1 MQLVVD
7 SSVFVA
13 AFRAQEKHSEA
24 CLSLV
29 EKIESGEVSVV
40 IPTTVL
46 LEVVAAIARRTADVN
61 LARRIGM
68 RLVSFPTLS
77 LIDLTTFRSLQYID
91 LTADFKLTGMDSIV
105 VGVAMEFQLPLVT
118 LDKELQ
124 RKASTQVD
132 VLPIQDFDPHKKR
145 AP

>member
-1 MQLVVD
+1 MQLVID

-13 AFRAQEKHSEA
+13 AFREQEKQSEA
-24 CLSLV
+24 CLRLIK
-29 EKIESGEVSVV
+29 KIEFGEVSAV

-46 LEVVAAIARRTADVN
+46 LEVIAAISRRTSDAQ

-68 RLVSFPTLS
+68 RLVSFSTLS

-91 LTADFKLTGMDSIV
+91 LTADLKLTGMDSIV
-105 VGVAMEFQLPLVT
+105 AGVAMEFHLPLVT

-132 VLPIQDFDPHKKR
+132 VLPIQKF
-145 AP
+145 